1 MRIAIGGFA
10 GLLGSAL
17 VTQLRKEGHEVV
29 TLTRHEPIE
38 PSDRRWDLDTLSIAP
53 PFLDDVD
60 AVINLA
66 GEPIA
71 TGRWTP
77 QQKDRILYS
86 RLDTTRIV
94 TRALE
99 SSARCKTFL
108 NGSAVGYYGPH
119 GDEWVSESD
128 PAGDGFLADVCRQW
142 EAAAAEAPD
151 GVRVVMLRTGQ
162 VISPR
167 GGFLAKQRPMA
178 RLGLAGRMGSGRQYL
193 SWISLR
199 DHVRVMIAALT
210 NPEIVGPIN
219 LVAPTP
225 VTNAEFITAY
235 TRYLH
240 RPHLVPLPTPAV
252 RAVFGSQL
260 VEEALLAGQRV
271 RGGVLER
278 IGFEFEDR
286 TIDSAIDVAERGRS

>member
-17 VTQLRKEGHEVV
+17 VKELRRQDHEVV

-38 PSDRRWDLDTLSIAP
+38 SSDRRWDLDTLSIAP

-71 TGRWTP
+71 GGRWTP
-77 QQKDRILYS
+77 DRMDRILYS
-86 RLDTTRIV
+86 RIDSTRIV

-99 SSARCKTFL
+99 SSQRCKIFL
-108 NGSAVGYYGPH
+108 NGSAVGYYGPR
-119 GDEWVSESD
+119 GDEWVAEQD
-128 PAGDGFLADVCRQW
+128 DAGEGFLAEVCRRW
-142 EAAAAEAPD
+142 EAAATEAPD
-151 GVRVVMLRTGQ
+151 DVRVVMLRTGQ
-162 VISPR
+162 VISAE

-199 DHVRVMIAALT
+199 DHIRVMIAALT

-219 LVAPTP
+219 LVAPAP
-225 VTNAEFITAY
+225 VTNAEFIAAY
-235 TRYLH
+235 TDYLH
-240 RPHLVPLPTPAV
+240 RPHLMPLPTPAV
-252 RAVFGSQL
+252 RLVFGSQL
-260 VEEALLAGQRV
+260 VEEALLSGQRV
-271 RGGVLER
+271 RGDVLSR
-278 IGFEFEDR
+278 IGFEFQDP
-286 TIDSAIDVAERGRS
+286 TIDSAIAAAERGRG

>member
-17 VTQLRKEGHEVV
+17 VTELRRQGHEVV

-38 PSDRRWDLDTLSIAP
+38 ASDRRWDLDTLSIAP

-71 TGRWTP
+71 GGRWTEDRK
-77 QQKDRILYS
+77 QRILYS

-99 SSARCKTFL
+99 SSKRCKIFL
-108 NGSAVGYYGPH
+108 NGSAVGYYGPR
-119 GDEWVSESD
+119 GDEWVCEQD
-128 PAGDGFLADVCRQW
+128 GAGDGFLAGVCRQW
-142 EAAAAEAPD
+142 EAAASEAPD
-151 GVRVVMLRTGQ
+151 DVRVVMLRTGQ
-162 VISPR
+162 VIASQ
-167 GGFLAKQRPMA
+167 GGFLAKQRPMV

-199 DHVRVMIAALT
+199 DHIRVMIAALT

-219 LVAPTP
+219 LVAPIP
-225 VTNAEFITAY
+225 VTNAEFIATY
-235 TRYLH
+235 SEYLH
-240 RPHLVPLPTPAV
+240 RPHMLPLPTPAV
-252 RAVFGSQL
+252 RMIFGSEL
-260 VEEALLAGQRV
+260 GDEALLAGQRV
-271 RGGVLER
+271 RGEVLGR
-278 IGFEFEDR
+278 IGFEFDDPSLAR
-286 TIDSAIDVAERGRS
+286 AIATAERGRR